1 MNHRDLFTFRDDTNE
16 IFIDMKSV
24 LSVEFN
30 KKDYTVK
37 ITYEKQTSQIKF
49 NPESFEKFKNKFY
62 AYFQKCID
70 GEIEMAKRMR

>member
-1 MNHRDLFTFRDDTNE
+1 MNHRDLFTFDDDTYE

-37 ITYEKQTSQIKF
+37 IIYKEQTYQVKL
-49 NPESFEKFKNKFY
+49 NPKTFEKFKNKFY
-62 AYFQKCID
+62 AYFQECIAS
-70 GEIEMAKRMR
+70 EMEMARRMK